1 MNVFLL
7 NFTQMR
13 NYSLIRGKTIGLML
27 LVLGLPLIMFGQRTI
42 TGTVTDASSG
52 EPLIGA
58 NILVKETARGTI
70 TDLDGAYSLVIS
82 EDDNTLV
89 FSYTG
94 YTSQEIAIGA
104 SNEINVALSLG
115 AYLEEVVVV
124 GYGTVKR
131 EDATG
136 SIQAVSSKDFNK
148 GAITGPQELLAG
160 KIPGVTINT
169 EGGPGSG
176 AKIRIRGE
184 SSLTAS
190 NDPLIIVDGVPLDNG
205 GINGG
210 RNPLSIIN
218 PNDIESMTVLKDASA
233 AAIYGNRASAG
244 VILITTKK
252 GKLGDALRVGY
263 TGNVSFG
270 NPVNRIDALSA
281 DEYRQVVFEQFPEG
295 HPAHTLMGDANTDW
309 QEEIYQTAV
318 GTDHTAYV
326 SGSFGTFP
334 YRLSLGYTNMNGIL
348 KTDKFQRYVGGLN
361 LNPSFLNNTL
371 QVNLS
376 AKAFLNKNFFA
387 NRSAIGYSVGFDPT
401 QAIYDP
407 ESPYG
412 GFTTWT
418 AANGNPI
425 TVAAPFNPVA
435 LLEMREDKSTVNRYI
450 LNGSADYRFWF
461 LPDLRANLNLA
472 YDASSSEGT
481 VFVPQNAPW
490 AFNATHG
497 GGTDNMYSQTKEN
510 SLLEFYLNYKK
521 NLRKHTIDLMGGYS
535 WQHFFVD
542 NYSLNSNVNQTPA
555 ETVEFKDPAEYY
567 LVSLFGRLNYSFSD
581 RYLLTLTLRRDGTS
595 RFSPESRWG
604 LFPAA
609 AVAVKIL
616 ENNNNTFNNIKLR
629 LGWGIT
635 GQQEINDY
643 YAYMA
648 RYQYSFDNARY
659 QFGDEFVTTIRPNG
673 YDANIRWEE
682 TTTYNVGL
690 DFSIVK
696 DRLSGTFD
704 LYRRDTKDLL
714 NEIPIPAG
722 TNLTNFIV
730 TNVGNMKN
738 QGVELGLATTPILT
752 ENISWDLAVNLA
764 YNTNEITR
772 LLATDDENYQGVLT
786 GGIAGGVG
794 SNIQIHSVGYAPSSF
809 FVYEQLYD
817 GDGKLLEGEFADRN
831 GDGIVNA
838 EDKYR
843 FEKPA
848 ADYTIGFTSALKVY
862 DFTLSFAGRAALG
875 NYVYNNVE
883 TDQGYL
889 ARLYNGASS
898 SLWNLHQSAVD
909 LNVQNQANLTFSDY
923 FVQPASYLKIDHITL
938 SYNLANLLGY
948 GINVFATAQN
958 PFVLTKYSGLDPE
971 IGNGI
976 DNNLYPRAR
985 TFVFGVSGDFS
996 VSKKK

>member
-1 MNVFLL
+1 
-7 NFTQMR
+7 
-13 NYSLIRGKTIGLML
+13 ML
-27 LVLGLPLIMFGQRTI
+27 LILSMPLIMFGQRTI
-42 TGTVTDASSG
+42 TGTVTDSNNG

-58 NILVKETARGTI
+58 NILVKETGRGTI
-70 TDLDGAYSLVIS
+70 TDLDGTYSLQITG
-82 EDDNTLV
+82 DDKTLV

-94 YTSQEIAIGA
+94 YSSQEIAIGA

-136 SIQAVSSKDFNK
+136 SLQAVSSKDFNK

-169 EGGPGSG
+169 YGGPGSG

-205 GINGG
+205 GISGN

-252 GKLGDALRVGY
+252 GKVGDALHVGY

-270 NPVNRIDALSA
+270 NPINRVDALTA
-281 DEYRQVVFEQFPEG
+281 DEYRQVIFEQFPEG
-295 HPAHTLMGDANTDW
+295 HPARSLMGDANTDW
-309 QEEIYQTAV
+309 QSEIYHTAV

-326 SGSFGTFP
+326 SGSVGTFP
-334 YRLSLGYTNMNGIL
+334 YRVSLGYTNMNGIL
-348 KTDKFQRYVGGLN
+348 KTDKFERYIGGVN
-361 LNPSFLNNTL
+361 LNPSFLNNAL

-376 AKAFLNKNFFA
+376 AKAFLNKNVFA
-387 NRSAIGYSVGFDPT
+387 NQSAIGYSVGFDPT
-401 QAIYDP
+401 QAVYDP

-418 AANGNPI
+418 AANGNPV

-435 LLEMREDKSTVNRYI
+435 LLEMRDDQSTVNRYI
-450 LNGSADYRFWF
+450 INASADYRFWF

-472 YDASSSEGT
+472 YDGSNSDGT
-481 VFVPQNAPW
+481 VFVPQNAAW
-490 AFNATHG
+490 AFNAVHG
-497 GGTDNMYSQTKEN
+497 GGTDNMYSQKKEN

-521 NLRKHTIDLMGGYS
+521 SLRKHTIDLMGGYS

-542 NYSLNSNVNQTPA
+542 NYSLNSNVAHTPA

-567 LVSLFGRLNYSFSD
+567 LVSLFGRLNYSFSS
-581 RYLLTLTLRRDGTS
+581 RYLLTFTLRRDGTS

-609 AVAVKIL
+609 AFAVKVL
-616 ENNNNTFNNIKLR
+616 ENSNNTFNNIKLR
-629 LGWGIT
+629 LGWGVT
-635 GQQEINDY
+635 GQQDINDY

-659 QFGDEFVTTIRPNG
+659 QFGDQFITTIRPNG

-682 TTTYNVGL
+682 TTTYNAGL
-690 DFSIVK
+690 DFSIVR

-704 LYRRDTKDLL
+704 IYQRDTKDLL

-738 QGVELGLATTPILT
+738 HGFELSLITTPVLT
-752 ENISWDLAVNLA
+752 KNISWDLAVNGS
-764 YNTNEITR
+764 YNTNKITK

-786 GGIAGGVG
+786 GGISGGVG

-809 FVYEQLYD
+809 FVYQQLYD
-817 GDGKLLEGEFADRN
+817 ADGNLLEGEFADRN
-831 GDGIVNA
+831 EDGIVNA

-843 FEKPA
+843 FKKPA
-848 ADYTIGFTSALKVY
+848 ADYTIGFTSALNVHG
-862 DFTLSFAGRAALG
+862 FTLSFAGRAALG
-875 NYVYNNVE
+875 NYVYNNIE

-889 ARLYNGASS
+889 ARLFNGASS
-898 SLWNLHQSAVD
+898 ALWNIHQSAVD
-909 LNVQNQANLTFSDY
+909 LNVKNQANLTFSDY
-923 FVQPASYLKIDHITL
+923 FVQEASYLKIDHITL
-938 SYNLANLLGY
+938 SYDLKKLLGL
-948 GINVFATAQN
+948 GINVYATAQN
-958 PFVLTKYSGLDPE
+958 PLVFTKYTGLDPE

-996 VSKKK
+996 VTKKK

>member
-1 MNVFLL
+1 M
-7 NFTQMR
+7 
-13 NYSLIRGKTIGLML
+13 IRGRIFGLL
-27 LVLGLPLIMFGQRTI
+27 LMILGLPLISMSQRTI
-42 TGTVTDASSG
+42 TGTVTDEASG

-58 NILVKETARGTI
+58 NILVKETGRGTI
-70 TDLDGAYSLVIS
+70 TDFDGTYSLEVS
-82 EDDNTLV
+82 ADEKTLV

-94 YTSQEIAIGA
+94 YTSKEVAIGA
-104 SNEINVALSLG
+104 SNVVDIGLNLG

-124 GYGTVKR
+124 GYGTIKR

-136 SIQAVSSKDFNK
+136 SLQAVQSKDFNR

-176 AKIRIRGE
+176 ARIRIRGE
-184 SSLTAS
+184 SSLSAS
-190 NDPLIIVDGVPLDNG
+190 NDPLIIIDGVPVDNG
-205 GINGG
+205 GVSGG

-233 AAIYGNRASAG
+233 TAIYGNRASAG

-252 GKLGDALRVGY
+252 GKLGDAVRIGY

-270 NPVNRIDALSA
+270 NPINRVDVLTA
-281 DEYRQVVFEQFPEG
+281 DEYRDVLFQQFPEG
-295 HPAHTLMGDANTDW
+295 HPARSLLGDANTDW
-309 QEEIYQTAV
+309 QDEIFQTAV

-334 YRLSLGYTNMNGIL
+334 YRVSLGYTNMNGIL
-348 KTDKFQRYVGGLN
+348 KTDQFERYVGGIN
-361 LNPSFLNNTL
+361 LNPSFLNNAL

-376 AKAFLNKNFFA
+376 AKAFLNNNFFA
-387 NRSAIGYSVGFDPT
+387 NRAAVGYSVGMDPT
-401 QAIYDP
+401 QPVYDP

-412 GFTTWT
+412 GFYTWT
-418 AANGNPI
+418 AANGDPI

-435 LLEMREDKSTVNRYI
+435 LLEMRDDQATVRRY
-450 LNGSADYRFWF
+450 LASASADYRFWF
-461 LPDLRANLNLA
+461 LPDLRANLNVA

-481 VFVPQNAPW
+481 VFVPQNA
-490 AFNATHG
+490 AFNFNAVNG
-497 GGTDNMYSQTKEN
+497 GGIDNFYTQEKTN

-521 NLRKHTIDLMGGYS
+521 ALGRHTVDVMGGYS
-535 WQHFFVD
+535 WQRFFID
-542 NYSLNSNVNQTPA
+542 NYSLNSNVAGTPA
-555 ETVEFKDPAEYY
+555 ETVESFNPAEYF
-567 LVSLFGRLNYSFSD
+567 LVSLFGRMNYSFNN

-609 AVAVKIL
+609 AFAVKVL
-616 ENNNNTFNNIKLR
+616 ENDNDVFNNVKLR
-629 LGWGIT
+629 LGWGVT

-643 YAYMA
+643 YAYLA
-648 RYQYSFDNARY
+648 RYQFSFDNARY
-659 QFGDEFVTTIRPNG
+659 QFGDDFITTIRPNG

-682 TTTYNVGL
+682 TTTYNAGL
-690 DFSIVK
+690 DFSIVR
-696 DRLSGTFD
+696 DRLSGTLD
-704 LYRRDTKDLL
+704 VYQRNTKDLL
-714 NEIPIPAG
+714 NNIPVPAG
-722 TNLTNFIV
+722 TNLTNFIT
-730 TNVGNMKN
+730 TNVGNMEN
-738 QGVELGLATTPILT
+738 QGIELSLTTTPWLT
-752 ENISWDLAVNLA
+752 KNNSWDFAVNLA
-764 YNTNEITR
+764 YNRNEITR

-794 SNIQIHSVGYAPSSF
+794 SNIQIHSVGYAPASF

-817 GDGKLLEGEFADRN
+817 ENGNLLEGQFADRN
-831 GDGIVNA
+831 EDGVVDGD
-838 EDKYR
+838 DKYR

-848 ADYTIGFTSALKVY
+848 ADYTIGFTSALKLS

-875 NYVYNNVE
+875 NFVYNNLQ

-889 ARLYNGASS
+889 LRMYGSANV
-898 SLWNLHQSAVD
+898 LWNIHQSAVD
-909 LNVQNQANLTFSDY
+909 LNVNDQASLTFSDY
-923 FVQPASYLKIDHITL
+923 FVQDASYMKIDHITL
-938 SYNLANLLGY
+938 SYNFNRLLGY

-958 PFVLTKYSGLDPE
+958 PVIITNYQGLDPE

-985 TFVFGVSGDFS
+985 TFVFGVSTDFS